1 VAERGSRR
9 RRRRIIAAAV
19 AAAVVLAMAGAW
31 WWGRRA
37 HDEQAAPAAVAAAVM
52 RPARGA
58 IAVAVRPTM
67 PEDAQEAGVARS
79 LAAELTTAVSAVP
92 GYRVASP
99 IAADAPR
106 PVGVD
111 FVLEG
116 TVQRERSVVRV
127 NLRLVDARRD
137 STMWAMQRQGV
148 TDSLFALQD
157 TLTRAAVGV
166 LASAL
171 R

>member
-1 VAERGSRR
+1 
-9 RRRRIIAAAV
+9 
-19 AAAVVLAMAGAW
+19 
-31 WWGRRA
+31 
-37 HDEQAAPAAVAAAVM
+37 
-52 RPARGA
+52 
-58 IAVAVRPTM
+58 M
-67 PEDAQEAGVARS
+67 PEDAREAGVARS